1 MKKIILPLILAALFM
16 WTAAASA
23 QTAQEMTKDCT
34 LSSVGKK
41 TLNNMTDGR
50 YTSYWSSSTNRNA
63 YLDIEA
69 PQGQKMGSVYIQFF
83 ENAAPFDVQ
92 TPDEAGNWQTIST
105 YETGFLA
112 QYVPLDAGYEK
123 IRIRPKDAEGTSVH
137 HRAACLCRR
146 GCAGLGT
153 EMGADAGKGGF
164 IGTCRASG

>member
-112 QYVPLDAGYEK
+112 QYVPLEQICLSPQCGFASTE
-123 IRIRPKDAEGTSVH
+123 EGNSLSEAQQWDKVRLVTGI
-137 HRAACLCRR
+137 AAQVW
-146 GCAGLGT
+146 
-153 EMGADAGKGGF
+153 
-164 IGTCRASG
+164 